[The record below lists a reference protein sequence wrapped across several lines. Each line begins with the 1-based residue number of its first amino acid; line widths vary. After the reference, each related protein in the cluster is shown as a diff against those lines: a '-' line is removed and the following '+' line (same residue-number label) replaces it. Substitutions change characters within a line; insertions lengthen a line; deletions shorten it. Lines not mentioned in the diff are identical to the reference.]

1 MNINVDCFRVTTTYI
16 KESDLTI
23 VVVDGDS
30 KLDQPYILHVC
41 GEFVDDFDLRAF
53 VTAKIKVF
61 NEVTRKSQR
70 AIESFTF
77 RQWNGSLKDGT
88 FDNVTVMEFKEND
101 YIRYRDQRV
110 GTLTANMDS
119 VFLVNKLGHLDD
131 ITTKSELVRLYM
143 PKVDSIA
150 HVNLY
155 EMLP

>member
-30 KLDQPYILHVC
+30 KLDKPYILHVW

-70 AIESFTF
+70 VIESFTF

-150 HVNLY
+150 CVNLY

>member
-1 MNINVDCFRVTTTYI
+1 MSINVDGFRVTTTYI
-16 KESDLTI
+16 KELDLTI

-30 KLDQPYILHVC
+30 KLDQPYVLHAW
-41 GEFVDDFDLRAF
+41 GESVDDFDLRAF

-70 AIESFTF
+70 VIESFTF

-150 HVNLY
+150 YVNLY

>member
-1 MNINVDCFRVTTTYI
+1 MNINVDGFRVTTTYI

-23 VVVDGDS
+23 VVIDGDS
-30 KLDQPYILHVC
+30 RLDQPYVLHAW
-41 GEFVDDFDLRAF
+41 GEFTDEFDLRAF
-53 VTAKIKVF
+53 VIAKIKVF

-70 AIESFTF
+70 VIESFTF
-77 RQWNGSLKDGT
+77 RQWDGSLKDGT

-101 YIRYRDQRV
+101 YIRYRDPRV

-131 ITTKSELVRLYM
+131 ITTKNELVRLYM
-143 PKVDSIA
+143 PKVDSMA
-150 HVNLY
+150 CVNLY

>member
-30 KLDQPYILHVC
+30 KLDQPYILHVW
-41 GEFVDDFDLRAF
+41 GEFVDDSDLRAF

-70 AIESFTF
+70 VIESFAF

-150 HVNLY
+150 CVNLY